1 MSSLL
6 EGSFS
11 GKGIQT
17 YAAMFEQGIPLEG
30 MTVSAWEVD
39 EMELRASGEDYLEA
53 VLILGQR
60 MSHVRAIDVSQYL
73 GYAKTSVSHGLRLLR
88 QGGFL
93 IRDEN
98 GYLFLTDV
106 GQKTAE
112 KIYAKH
118 RFFAQWL
125 IESGVDPDIAETD
138 ACRMEH
144 AISEES
150 FRKLMQALEQS
161 QETT

>member
-1 MSSLL
+1 
-6 EGSFS
+6 
-11 GKGIQT
+11 
-17 YAAMFEQGIPLEG
+17 
-30 MTVSAWEVD
+30 
-39 EMELRASGEDYLEA
+39 MELRASGEDYLEA

-60 MSHVRAIDVSQYL
+60 MNQVRAIDVAQYL

-93 IRDEN
+93 TRDVD
-98 GYLFLTDV
+98 GYLHLTET
-106 GQKTAE
+106 GQETAK

-125 IESGVDPDIAETD
+125 VEAGVAPDTAEKD

-150 FRKLMQALEQS
+150 FQKLVQALEHP
-161 QETT
+161 QEIP

>member
-1 MSSLL
+1 
-6 EGSFS
+6 
-11 GKGIQT
+11 
-17 YAAMFEQGIPLEG
+17 
-30 MTVSAWEVD
+30 
-39 EMELRASGEDYLEA
+39 MELRASGEDYLEA

-60 MSHVRAIDVSQYL
+60 MGQVRAIDVSQYL

-93 IRDEN
+93 TRDAD
-98 GYLFLTDV
+98 GYLYLTEV
-106 GQKTAE
+106 GRETAE

-118 RFFAQWL
+118 RFFTQWL
-125 IESGVDPDIAETD
+125 IEAGVAPDAAEKD

-150 FRKLMQALEQS
+150 FRKLMQALEHP
-161 QETT
+161 QETP